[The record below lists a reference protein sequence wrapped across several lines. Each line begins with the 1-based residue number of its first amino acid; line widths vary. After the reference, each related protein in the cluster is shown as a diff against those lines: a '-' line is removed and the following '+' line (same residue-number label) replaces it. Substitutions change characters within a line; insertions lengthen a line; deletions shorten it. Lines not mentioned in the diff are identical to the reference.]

1 MRTRALCLI
10 ILAAT
15 LGGASPALAFRSGAR
30 TPSHPRPYRSLRL
43 PVPQARKI
51 ATETPELADARIR
64 VLDYRPDAVL
74 TVPVSRG
81 VVTRIVLAP
90 DEKIIA
96 AATGVA
102 GQCEVEGLAWC
113 IVADQGTNALWI
125 KPMTGATRNNLE
137 VKTDR
142 HDYSFELI
150 AGAERTYRVDLR
162 YPPAPAGPGDE
173 DQARVAERLTETK
186 PVPRNQDYRL
196 EANRKG
202 ADIMPRAVFDDGTF
216 TYFRFPGAMEL
227 PTVFVIG
234 ADGQEARTNYSM
246 QDDYL
251 VVQRLGR
258 RFILRLGKATVS
270 VWNSGFSAEGAA
282 NTSGT
287 SVPGVRR
294 EIAGGQ
300 P

>member
-1 MRTRALCLI
+1 MKMRALCLL
-10 ILAAT
+10 ILAAA
-15 LGGASPALAFRSGAR
+15 LGGASPALAFRVGAR
-30 TPSHPRPYRSLRL
+30 TPAHPRPYTSLR
-43 PVPQARKI
+43 PPGGQAGKT
-51 ATETPELADARIR
+51 ATETPEVADARIR

-125 KPMTGATRNNLE
+125 KPMTGASRNNLE

-150 AGAERTYRVDLR
+150 TGAVRTYRVDLR
-162 YPPAPAGPGDE
+162 YPPTEQGDA
-173 DQARVAERLTETK
+173 DQARVAERLAESR
-186 PVPRNQDYRL
+186 PVPRNRDYRL

-202 ADIMPRAVFDDGTF
+202 ADIMPRDVFDDGTF

-258 RFILRLGKATVS
+258 RFILRLGKSTVS
-270 VWNSGFSAEGAA
+270 VLNAGFTAEGAA